1 MARLEEAQN
10 VERTTPSNLTS
21 ANFPCISSPTRIKM
35 NDDFPSICE
44 SCMGPAAFLKMIRGG
59 ANQATCRMC
68 QAPYTAHQWKG
79 GADYNSTHVCGGC
92 SKTRNLCQC
101 CLLDLQW
108 ALPSTLRDAVLHA
121 TERAGLKPGANETNQ
136 RYHAQMQMAL
146 VEGGNINQTDGHSAS
161 DKLLR
166 IARAAME
173 SRGGSSRNVNIAINS
188 GTGKRAREEDAAG
201 RGDVERFDYLLPEG
215 YAAAQ
220 GRERGQ
226 GQEQSAPTGGAKEKK
241 KKKKRVLPPKP
252 SGPPP
257 ASAFEA

>member
-1 MARLEEAQN
+1 M
-10 VERTTPSNLTS
+10 
-21 ANFPCISSPTRIKM
+21 
-35 NDDFPSICE
+35 DDFPSICE

-59 ANQATCRMC
+59 ANQATCKMC

-79 GADYNSTHVCGGC
+79 GTDYNSTHVCGGC

-121 TERAGLKPGANETNQ
+121 TERAGLNPNSNATNQ
-136 RYHAQMQMAL
+136 RYHAQMQLAL
-146 VEGGNINQTDGHSAS
+146 VEGGNIDQTDGHSAS

-173 SRGGSSRNVNIAINS
+173 SRGGSSRNVEIAIHS
-188 GTGKRAREEDAAG
+188 GSGKRGREEGAG
-201 RGDVERFDYLLPEG
+201 NAGGGAGSGGGERFDFLLPMG
-215 YAAAQ
+215 HPAAL
-220 GRERGQ
+220 GLG
-226 GQEQSAPTGGAKEKK
+226 TGPATTGKK
-241 KKKKRVLPPKP
+241 KKSKALPPKP
-252 SGPPP
+252 PGPPP